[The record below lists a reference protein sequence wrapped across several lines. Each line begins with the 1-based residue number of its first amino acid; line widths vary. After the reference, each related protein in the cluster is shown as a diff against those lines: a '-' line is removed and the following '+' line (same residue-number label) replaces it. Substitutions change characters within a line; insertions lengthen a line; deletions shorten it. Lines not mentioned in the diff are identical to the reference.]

1 MTATHDGGTTSIDI
15 GFRHGVASG
24 DPTVDSVL
32 IWTSWS
38 GSQDG
43 ETRLRWE
50 VATDESFDDVVASG
64 LRDATD
70 GADGVL
76 DHEAPVNVRV
86 EGLTPATTYHY
97 RFVTDGLVSPVGRTA
112 TLPPVGSRP
121 DHVRLGIAC
130 CSRLA
135 SAPFDAYGAL
145 AASSPDLVVHVGDYI
160 YEDEATPHDPP
171 RPCVEPEDY
180 RRRYSQFRSQDPLMA
195 CHAAAPWVS
204 VWDDHEVADDSWDGG
219 SPSDATPDRRAAF
232 ERRRHA
238 AALAYLDWMPQEVS
252 DTGPT
257 LMDRRVRYGDLLDVV
272 VLDARQASRE
282 RPVGESGP
290 ALVDPTDPRRCL
302 SDDQWEWLETCAAE
316 SSGWFVLATQT
327 QVGELRLARLPN
339 PRRRL
344 ALQPFVN
351 PAQWD
356 GYPRERER
364 LARTLAPVA
373 DRALICSGDL
383 HGRFHTALGL
393 PGGGRIPEITTPSIA
408 STPFAEAIRGKVP
421 IPTPVLRR
429 WLGWL
434 NPHIEYMDL
443 ESRGSTVLD
452 VTPLAIEV
460 TALVRGR
467 AEPQRFR
474 IERGSSSIRPA

>member
-1 MTATHDGGTTSIDI
+1 MTATADSATTTIDT

-32 IWTSWS
+32 VWTSWS

-43 ETRLRWE
+43 ATNLRWE
-50 VATDESFDDVVASG
+50 VATDDSFHDVVASG
-64 LRDATD
+64 ERRAAD

-76 DHEAPVNVRV
+76 DHQAPVNVRV
-86 EGLTPATTYHY
+86 EGLAPATTYHY
-97 RFVTDGLVSPVGRTA
+97 RFLTDGAVSPTGRTA
-112 TLPPVGSRP
+112 TLPAADSHP

-130 CSRLA
+130 CARLA

-145 AASSPDLVVHVGDYI
+145 ADASPDLVVHVGDYV
-160 YEDEATPHDPP
+160 YEDGAAPHDPP
-171 RPCVEPEDY
+171 RTCVEPEDY
-180 RRRYSQFRSQDPLMA
+180 RRRYAQFRSQEPLMA

-219 SPSDATPDRRAAF
+219 SPSDSTPDRREAF

-272 VLDARQASRE
+272 VLDARQANRE

-290 ALVDPTDPRRCL
+290 ALVDPADPRRCL
-302 SDDQWEWLETCAAE
+302 SDEQWEWLESCAQDAR
-316 SSGWFVLATQT
+316 GWFVLATQT
-327 QVGELRLARLPN
+327 QVGALRLARLPD
-339 PRRRL
+339 PRRGL
-344 ALQPFVN
+344 SVHPFVN

-383 HGRFHTALGL
+383 HGRFHTALEL
-393 PGGGRIPEITTPSIA
+393 PGGRRIPEITTPSIA
-408 STPFAEAIRGKVP
+408 STPFADAIRQKVP
-421 IPTPVLRR
+421 IPTPLLRR

-434 NPHIEYMDL
+434 NPHVDFMDL
-443 ESRGSTVLD
+443 EGRGSTVLD
-452 VTPLAIEV
+452 VTPTSIEV

-467 AEPQRFR
+467 DEPLRFR
-474 IERGSSSIRPA
+474 VERGSSTIRPV